1 MHEDPSSERHEERD
15 PFSEVVDEAEE
26 AQAIERLRKKN
37 RLRILV
43 PLGFVIL
50 LSWLLSY
57 MKPTVVP
64 ESVGPVEVN
73 QSDR

>member
-1 MHEDPSSERHEERD
+1 MQEYPPTEANDERD

-26 AQAIERLRKKN
+26 AQTIERLRKKN
-37 RLRILV
+37 RLRIFV

-57 MKPTVVP
+57 MKPAVVP
-64 ESVGPVEVN
+64 GSGEPVEIN
-73 QSDR
+73 QPDR